1 MEDLTDIL
9 AAEPDVLV
17 IGTGSYGRMRVPEDT
32 RRDLE
37 ARGIEVRAART
48 GDAVEEFNR
57 LQSKYARV
65 VAALYLTC

>member
-1 MEDLTDIL
+1 
-9 AAEPDVLV
+9 
-17 IGTGSYGRMRVPEDT
+17 MRVPEDT

-48 GDAVEEFNR
+48 GDAVEEFSQ

-65 VAALYLTC
+65 VAALYLTS

>member
-17 IGTGSYGRMRVPEDT
+17 IGYYGRMWVPEDT

-37 ARGIEVRAART
+37 TRGIEVPAART